1 MGNLLWFE
9 FQGHKG
15 QKGRYDRQKLQI
27 AIQQHYESKF
37 GVPTLLIVNMNTPH
51 PIQDRITE
59 NNSFKAHK
67 VSQKDEN
74 CIPTKN
80 GIEYI
85 QCNILLPLFYIS
97 TIF

>member
-1 MGNLLWFE
+1 MEINFGLNI
-9 FQGHKG
+9 KVIKTKKAAMIG
-15 QKGRYDRQKLQI
+15 QNCKSQEQI
-27 AIQQHYESKF
+27 YGSKF
-37 GVPTLLIVNMNTPH
+37 GAPTLLMTNINTPH

-67 VSQKDEN
+67 VSQKDES
-74 CIPTKN
+74 CITTKN